1 MKNLL
6 FGKDDFLQYDTP
18 YSICLIRKIQA
29 GPAAQGITFGNT
41 PVIDDESDD
50 FRFGVNENVSEAVEE
65 LIQDESSTKR
75 Q

>member
-29 GPAAQGITFGNT
+29 GPAAQGITFGNA
-41 PVIDDESDD
+41 PDDESDD
-50 FRFGVNENVSEAVEE
+50 FRFGVNENVPEDVEE